1 MIDPRPGRVLPP
13 NRVAKA
19 HQLLRSQEELAAVGD
34 RVDLAQHRLKNLA
47 GELLIGDDPK
57 AHAVDREI
65 GLTGEQRLEPRK
77 MLLDAS
83 SDRLGHLGRR
93 ENYRGL
99 AGVDIRLEREGCTNQ
114 LY

>member
-1 MIDPRPGRVLPP
+1 MLSPD
-13 NRVAKA
+13 RVAKA
-19 HQLLRSQEELAAVGD
+19 HQLLRPQEQLAPISD
-34 RVDLAQHRLKNLA
+34 RVDLVQHRLKNLA
-47 GELLIGDDPK
+47 GEFFIGDDPK
-57 AHAVDREI
+57 PHPVDREI
-65 GLTGEQRLEPRK
+65 CLTGKQRLELRK
-77 MLLDAS
+77 MLLDPL